1 MAHSSTLTPVKGF
14 EHQIEFARH
23 NYDNQQ
29 ALIRQLD
36 VKAGVFITLLVFLA
50 TGVLPGARDV
60 SAKLH
65 WSGKGALTS
74 WIYVA
79 AGLVLVVGFLAT
91 AVCVQR
97 VIRPRGSEHRG
108 LSSGLMFASDI
119 LSHGD
124 PERYHAETENMSEQA
139 LLKNLTAEIFQLSAI
154 VKHKTDALR
163 LARWPTMISFIA
175 WAINCVVGAYILTW

>member
-79 AGLVLVVGFLAT
+79 TGLVLVVGFLAT
-91 AVCVQR
+91 V
-97 VIRPRGSEHRG
+97 
-108 LSSGLMFASDI
+108 
-119 LSHGD
+119 
-124 PERYHAETENMSEQA
+124 
-139 LLKNLTAEIFQLSAI
+139 LSASNELFAREGQNI
-154 VKHKTDALR
+154 EVYQAALCL
-163 LARWPTMISFIA
+163 LATFSATGTPKGITPKRKI
-175 WAINCVVGAYILTW
+175 